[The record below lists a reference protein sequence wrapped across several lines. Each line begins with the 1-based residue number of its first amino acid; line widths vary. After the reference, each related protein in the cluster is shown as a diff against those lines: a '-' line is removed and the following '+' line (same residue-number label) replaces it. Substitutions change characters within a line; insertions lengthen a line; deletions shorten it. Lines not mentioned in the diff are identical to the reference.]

1 MDAHGSEAKAGL
13 RGVLGRELL
22 RPVLVAVGLLYIVVS
37 LVEGPAIQDFLYAIF

>member
-1 MDAHGSEAKAGL
+1 
-13 RGVLGRELL
+13 VLWRELA